1 MLGSKRNT
9 LGADTFASIN
19 FWRGEKFAKF
29 LHFVSINFREWA
41 RKSFFREHKLLRI
54 TFFIKKFFGRKCI
67 NKENI

>member
-41 RKSFFREHKLLRI
+41 RKVFFAS
-54 TFFIKKFFGRKCI
+54 I
-67 NKENI
+67 NFCELHFL